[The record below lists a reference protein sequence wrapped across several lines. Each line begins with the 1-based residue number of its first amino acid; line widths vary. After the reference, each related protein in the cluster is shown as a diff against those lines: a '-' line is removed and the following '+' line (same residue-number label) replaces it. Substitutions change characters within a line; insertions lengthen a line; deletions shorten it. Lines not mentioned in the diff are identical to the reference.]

1 MKASRFVAKN
11 TMLLTMGLFVGR
23 VMALFVF
30 RKLAG
35 EVAAAGTGV
44 WGTSI
49 DITSIVLVAAN
60 FGLGPLITREIIKA
74 REMTLTIFWSA
85 LRLRLMIGLAGYVL
99 LIGYVFVTGYDSLTR
114 AAVLAMAIG
123 VVLET
128 TGMACDSVLQAHEK
142 VEIQTYSQIL
152 SALVY
157 FGLGWWWLEAGH
169 GLMGV
174 VWANVLSRVARLM
187 LMVPLMLLRTGPWRR
202 PTAEVGPGLK
212 AIALMGLPVF
222 LSTTFGIISY
232 KIDTVMLM
240 DMLGKTAA
248 GIYTMGHKA
257 LDVLLIAP
265 NLFATAMFPSL
276 MRYSAKAM
284 AEGKAAGSSEDV
296 ERMGERALRYLQLG
310 LLPLSLLCVVSSGPV
325 IRWFSDDPAFAP
337 SVIVFQMVI
346 WGLPLQGANLIY
358 NRILLTFGKEA
369 CFVRIALAAMGA
381 NVGLNLL
388 LIPRFR
394 WYGAAVTTII
404 SLAVSLMMHRHYIA
418 AAGMRVPW
426 RRGVLG
432 GGGALAGSW
441 ILVAGAVRVFFPEWG
456 GGWLALPD
464 QAGWWPALGSIA
476 ATTILYLSALFGLRV
491 LRREDIDLLLSMR
504 QA

>member
-11 TMLLTMGLFVGR
+11 TVLLTLGLFAGR

-44 WGTSI
+44 WGTAI
-49 DITSIVLVAAN
+49 DITSMVLVAAN

-74 REMTLTIFWSA
+74 REMTLAVFWSA
-85 LRLRLMIGLAGYVL
+85 LRLRLLIGVAGYFAV
-99 LIGYVFVTGYDSLTR
+99 IGYVFVTGFDSPTR
-114 AAVLAMAIG
+114 AAVLAMALG

-142 VEIQTYSQIL
+142 VQYQTYSQIL
-152 SALVY
+152 SAVVY
-157 FGLGWWWLEAGH
+157 FALGWWWLEAGY

-174 VWANVLSRVARLM
+174 VWANVLSRVSRLA
-187 LMVPLMLLRTGPWRR
+187 LLAPLMLLGTGPWRR
-202 PTAEVGPGLK
+202 GGAGPGMK
-212 AIALMGLPVF
+212 AMAAMGLPLF

-232 KIDTVMLM
+232 KVDTVMLM
-240 DMLGKTAA
+240 EMVGKTAA

-257 LDVLLIAP
+257 LDVMLIAP

-276 MRYSAKAM
+276 MRYGAKAI
-284 AEGKAAGSSEDV
+284 EAGAGAGASADV

-310 LLPLSLLCVVSSGPV
+310 LLPLAMLCVVASGPV
-325 IRWFSDDPAFAP
+325 IRWFSTDPEFAP
-337 SVIVFQMVI
+337 SIIVFQIVI

-358 NRILLTFGKEA
+358 NRILLTLGRES
-369 CFVRIALAAMGA
+369 CFVRIALASMIT

-394 WYGAAVTTII
+394 WYGAAATTIT
-404 SLAVSLMMHRHYIA
+404 SLAVGVLMHRRYIA

-426 RRGVLG
+426 RRGVIG
-432 GGGALAGSW
+432 GTASLAVAW
-441 ILVAGAVRVFFPEWG
+441 LIVAGALRIFRPEWG

-464 QAGWWPALGSIA
+464 QAGWTPAILAIG
-476 ATTILYLSALFGLRV
+476 ATAVLYPACLLLLRV
-491 LRREDIDLLLSMR
+491 LRREDLELLLAVR
-504 QA
+504 RG